1 MLTLDKRSMEKL
13 NERVRENAALR
24 VEIEL
29 LKDAIRNGRSI
40 TNVSDKALKLFGL
53 I

>member
-1 MLTLDKRSMEKL
+1 MLTLDKKSMDEL
-13 NERVRENAALR
+13 NKRVSENTLLR
-24 VEIEL
+24 MEIDI
-29 LKDAIRNGRSI
+29 LKDAIRNGRSV

>member
-1 MLTLDKRSMEKL
+1 MLTLDKKSMDEL
-13 NERVRENAALR
+13 NKRVSENTLLR
-24 VEIEL
+24 IEVDL
-29 LKDAIRNGRSI
+29 LKDAIRNGRSV

>member
-1 MLTLDKRSMEKL
+1 VLTLDKKSMDEL
-13 NERVRENAALR
+13 NKRVSENSRLR
-24 VEIEL
+24 AEIDI

-40 TNVSDKALKLFGL
+40 TNVSAKALELFGL

>member
-1 MLTLDKRSMEKL
+1 MLPLAKESMEKL
-13 NERVRENAALR
+13 NERVSENTLLR
-24 VEIEL
+24 IEIEL

>member
-1 MLTLDKRSMEKL
+1 MSPLSKETMEKL
-13 NERVRENAALR
+13 NERIRENATLR
-24 VEIEL
+24 IEIDI

-40 TNVSDKALKLFGL
+40 TGVSAKALKLFGL

>member
-1 MLTLDKRSMEKL
+1 MLTLDEKSMDELNKRVS
-13 NERVRENAALR
+13 ENSRLR
-24 VEIEL
+24 AEIDI
-29 LKDAIRNGRSI
+29 LKDAIRNGRSV

>member
-1 MLTLDKRSMEKL
+1 MLPLDKETVKKID
-13 NERVRENAALR
+13 ERVRENARLR
-24 VEIEL
+24 IEIDL
-29 LKDAIRNGRSI
+29 LKDAIRNGRSV

>member
-1 MLTLDKRSMEKL
+1 MDELNKRVSENTL
-13 NERVRENAALR
+13 LR
-24 VEIEL
+24 IEIDL
-29 LKDAIRNGRSI
+29 LKDAIRNGKSI

>member
-1 MLTLDKRSMEKL
+1 MLPLGKESIEKL
-13 NERVRENAALR
+13 NKRIHENTQLR
-24 VEIEL
+24 MEIEL

>member
-1 MLTLDKRSMEKL
+1 MLTLDKKPMDEL
-13 NERVRENAALR
+13 NKRVSENTLLR
-24 VEIEL
+24 MEIEL

-40 TNVSDKALKLFGL
+40 ANVSDKALKLFGL

>member
-1 MLTLDKRSMEKL
+1 MLTLDKKSMDEL
-13 NERVRENAALR
+13 NKRVSENTLLR
-24 VEIEL
+24 IEVDL

-40 TNVSDKALKLFGL
+40 TNVSAKALELFGL

>member
-1 MLTLDKRSMEKL
+1 MVQLDEESTKNLNKRIHENTL
-13 NERVRENAALR
+13 LR
-24 VEIEL
+24 FEIDL
-29 LKDAIRNGRSI
+29 LKDAIHNGRSI

>member
-1 MLTLDKRSMEKL
+1 MLTLDKKSMDELSK
-13 NERVRENAALR
+13 RIHENTLLR
-24 VEIEL
+24 AEIDI

-40 TNVSDKALKLFGL
+40 TNVSAKALELFGL

>member
-1 MLTLDKRSMEKL
+1 MSPLSEETMENLNKRIS
-13 NERVRENAALR
+13 ENTTLR

-29 LKDAIRNGRSI
+29 LKDAIRNGRSV
-40 TNVSDKALKLFGL
+40 TNVSAKALELFGL

>member
-1 MLTLDKRSMEKL
+1 MLPLSKETMEKL
-13 NERVRENAALR
+13 NERVRENATLR
-24 VEIEL
+24 IEIDI

-40 TNVSDKALKLFGL
+40 TSVSAKALELFGL

>member
-1 MLTLDKRSMEKL
+1 MLTLDKKSMDEL
-13 NERVRENAALR
+13 NKRVSENTLLR
-24 VEIEL
+24 TEIDI
-29 LKDAIRNGRSI
+29 LKDAIRNGRSV

>member
-1 MLTLDKRSMEKL
+1 MVQLDEESTKNLNKRISK
-13 NERVRENAALR
+13 NTRLR
-24 VEIEL
+24 IELDL

-40 TNVSDKALKLFGL
+40 TGVSAKALELFGL

>member
-1 MLTLDKRSMEKL
+1 MEKL
-13 NERVRENAALR
+13 NKRVSENTLLR
-24 VEIEL
+24 IEIEL
-29 LKDAIRNGRSI
+29 LKDAIRNGRNI

>member
-1 MLTLDKRSMEKL
+1 MLTLDKKSMDEL
-13 NERVRENAALR
+13 NKRVSENTLLR
-24 VEIEL
+24 IEVDI

-40 TNVSDKALKLFGL
+40 ANVSDKALKLFGL

>member
-1 MLTLDKRSMEKL
+1 MLTLDEKSMEKL
-13 NERVRENAALR
+13 NERVRENATLR
-24 VEIEL
+24 IEIDL

>member
-1 MLTLDKRSMEKL
+1 MDELNKRVSENTL
-13 NERVRENAALR
+13 LR
-24 VEIEL
+24 IEVDL

-40 TNVSDKALKLFGL
+40 TNVSAKALELFGL

>member
-1 MLTLDKRSMEKL
+1 MLTLDKKSMDEL
-13 NERVRENAALR
+13 NKRVSENTLLR
-24 VEIEL
+24 TEIEL
-29 LKDAIRNGRSI
+29 LKDAIRNGKSI

>member
-1 MLTLDKRSMEKL
+1 MLTLDKKSMDEL
-13 NERVRENAALR
+13 NKRVSENARLR
-24 VEIEL
+24 AEINI

-40 TNVSDKALKLFGL
+40 ANVSDKALKLFGL

>member
-1 MLTLDKRSMEKL
+1 MLPLGKESMEKL
-13 NERVRENAALR
+13 NKRVSENAALR
-24 VEIEL
+24 IEIDL
-29 LKDAIRNGRSI
+29 LKDATRNGKSV

>member
-1 MLTLDKRSMEKL
+1 MLTVDKKSMDEL
-13 NERVRENAALR
+13 NKRVSENTLLR
-24 VEIEL
+24 MEIDI
-29 LKDAIRNGRSI
+29 LKDAIRNGRSV